1 MLEQLAGQSGW
12 LQLNLLELDSFQRE
26 EHLVFTA
33 QNDAGEILEQEIC
46 EKLFQIAAETRPLDG
61 LAPPD
66 SLTGNARQQLQATL
80 ARALEQN
87 DQYFQQERE
96 KLDAWAEDRIL
107 ATEQAFQDT
116 KLKLKTLKRQARTA
130 MSMDETRRLQEET
143 RKVEGEQRRQRQAIF
158 EVEDDIEAKR
168 DALIAALE
176 KRLHQASNTRELFTM
191 SWSVG

>member
-46 EKLFQIAAETRPLDG
+46 EKLFQIAAETTPLDG
-61 LAPPD
+61 LTPPD
-66 SLTGNARQQLQATL
+66 SLTGNTHQQLQAAL

-107 ATEQAFQDT
+107 AAEQVLQDT
-116 KLKLKTLKRQARTA
+116 KLKLKALKRQARTA
-130 MSMDETRRLQEET
+130 MSMDEARRLQEET
-143 RKVEGEQRRQRQAIF
+143 RKVEAEQRRQRQAIF

-176 KRLHQASNTRELFTM
+176 KRLHQASNTRELFTIR
-191 SWSVG
+191 WSVG

>member
-33 QNDAGEILEQEIC
+33 QNDTGQILEQEIC
-46 EKLFQIAAETRPLDG
+46 ERLFQIAAETRLLES

-66 SLTGNARQQLQATL
+66 SLAGNARQQLQAAL

-107 ATEQAFQDT
+107 AAEQVLQDT
-116 KLKLKTLKRQARTA
+116 KLKLKALKRQARTA
-130 MSMDETRRLQEET
+130 MSMDEARRLQEET
-143 RKVEGEQRRQRQAIF
+143 RKVEAEQRRQRQAIF

-176 KRLHQASNTRELFTM
+176 KRLHQASNTRELFTIR
-191 SWSVG
+191 WSVG